1 MFYKQIEEE
10 IVTDKTMRYVIKDE
24 EGNFVSSNFA
34 FTLTDEGWLYCCFT
48 GITTGFSCYKSNDIG
63 LETATKELKKLQ
75 EINNKYNFNKKFHIE
90 LIDCNSIKMG
100 ESIIKEIFMNI
111 HKNKRVVNL

>member
-1 MFYKQIEEE
+1 M
-10 IVTDKTMRYVIKDE
+10 VYVIKDQG
-24 EGNFVSSNFA
+24 GNFISSNFA

-63 LETATKELKKLQ
+63 LETAKKDLKKLQ
-75 EINNKYNFNKKFHIE
+75 KLNNKYEFRKEFYVE

-100 ESIIKEIFMNI
+100 ESIIREILMDTY
-111 HKNKRVVNL
+111 KNKYENKKVVNL

>member
-1 MFYKQIEEE
+1 
-10 IVTDKTMRYVIKDE
+10 MRYVIKDQ

-75 EINNKYNFNKKFHIE
+75 EINNKYNFNKEFHIE

>member
-1 MFYKQIEEE
+1 M
-10 IVTDKTMRYVIKDE
+10 TDKMRKVYVIKDE

-48 GITTGFSCYKSNDIG
+48 GITTGFSHYENINIG

-75 EINNKYNFNKKFHIE
+75 DFNNRYNFNKKFHIE

-100 ESIIKEIFMNI
+100 KSIIKEIFMNI
-111 HKNKRVVNL
+111 HKKYNKKIVNL

>member
-1 MFYKQIEEE
+1 MFHKQIEEE
-10 IVTDKTMRYVIKDE
+10 IIINSRMVYVIKDE
-24 EGNFVSSNFA
+24 EENFVSSNFA
-34 FTLTDEGWLYCCFT
+34 FTLTDEGWLYYCFT
-48 GITTGFSCYKSNDIG
+48 GITTGFSCYVANEKG